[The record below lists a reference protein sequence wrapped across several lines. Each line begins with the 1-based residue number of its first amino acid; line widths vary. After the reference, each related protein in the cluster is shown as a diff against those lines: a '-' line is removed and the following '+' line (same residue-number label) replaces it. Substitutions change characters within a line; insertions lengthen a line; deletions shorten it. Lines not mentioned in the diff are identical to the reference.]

1 MNRNDDTKRTQL
13 EDATRDLLR
22 EGADGLDGRVR
33 SRLTQARHAALAEM
47 ERPQGFRALLA
58 GRGPWLP
65 VAAAAGVGA
74 LALAVTLRPGSPVGG
89 PAEAPVAGVEI
100 AATVEATPLED
111 MDLLAAN
118 GEGFYEE
125 DLEFYA
131 WAAEEAAAG
140 TVAPGA

>member
-1 MNRNDDTKRTQL
+1 MSQSNDPNPRTAL

-22 EGADGLDGRVR
+22 EGADGLDGRIR

-89 PAEAPVAGVEI
+89 PVDAPVEI
-100 AATVEATPLED
+100 AATVEATPIED

-125 DLEFYA
+125 DPEFYA
-131 WAAEEAAAG
+131 WAAAEAAAG
-140 TVAPGA
+140 AVAPGA